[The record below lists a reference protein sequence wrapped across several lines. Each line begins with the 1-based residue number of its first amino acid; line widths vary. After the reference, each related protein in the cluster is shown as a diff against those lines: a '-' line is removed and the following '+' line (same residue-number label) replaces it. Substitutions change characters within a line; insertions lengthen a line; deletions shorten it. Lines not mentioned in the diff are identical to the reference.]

1 MNLALKMELCSVIL
15 FAKEKR
21 QHFIWKLWRWSWKTG
36 LEYFSKFGILL
47 QVGFENFMTKH
58 CRKKWPILVP
68 NGYYLHDLLRKYSL
82 NQSFAWQAWVV
93 LLWKMVF
100 HLLNCLSY
108 YSGWQV
114 HSRGKA
120 LAKDVDFEKIA
131 RRTPGFT
138 GADLQNLM
146 NEAAI
151 LAARRDLKEISKD
164 EISDALER
172 IIAGPEKKNAVVSEE
187 KKKLVAYHGTA
198 KLNSTDIVTSSWCS
212 SYRVYF

>member
-1 MNLALKMELCSVIL
+1 MYFNL
-15 FAKEKR
+15 
-21 QHFIWKLWRWSWKTG
+21 
-36 LEYFSKFGILL
+36 YFSPL
-47 QVGFENFMTKH
+47 
-58 CRKKWPILVP
+58 
-68 NGYYLHDLLRKYSL
+68 
-82 NQSFAWQAWVV
+82 
-93 LLWKMVF
+93 
-100 HLLNCLSY
+100 
-108 YSGWQV
+108 QV

-172 IIAGPEKKNAVVSEE
+172 IIAGPEKKNAVVSDE
-187 KKKLVAYHGTA
+187 KKKLVAYHGSYSLHFLFA
-198 KLNSTDIVTSSWCS
+198 LLFPVEVGFESLNLCIYSKLQ
-212 SYRVYF
+212 RLAML

>member
-1 MNLALKMELCSVIL
+1 M
-15 FAKEKR
+15 
-21 QHFIWKLWRWSWKTG
+21 
-36 LEYFSKFGILL
+36 
-47 QVGFENFMTKH
+47 
-58 CRKKWPILVP
+58 
-68 NGYYLHDLLRKYSL
+68 
-82 NQSFAWQAWVV
+82 
-93 LLWKMVF
+93 
-100 HLLNCLSY
+100 
-108 YSGWQV
+108 

-120 LAKDVDFEKIA
+120 LAKDVDFDKIA

-187 KKKLVAYHGTA
+187 KKKLVAYHGILIRISIFP
-198 KLNSTDIVTSSWCS
+198 KLSSFVIFEFRCLVMLLILQ
-212 SYRVYF
+212 RPGML

>member
-1 MNLALKMELCSVIL
+1 MNVVGAISKGHPYNVCL
-15 FAKEKR
+15 F
-21 QHFIWKLWRWSWKTG
+21 
-36 LEYFSKFGILL
+36 
-47 QVGFENFMTKH
+47 
-58 CRKKWPILVP
+58 
-68 NGYYLHDLLRKYSL
+68 
-82 NQSFAWQAWVV
+82 
-93 LLWKMVF
+93 VF
-100 HLLNCLSY
+100 
-108 YSGWQV
+108 QV

-120 LAKDVDFEKIA
+120 LAKDVDFEKIS

-187 KKKLVAYHGTA
+187 KKKLVAYHGMEKRSFSFSIIVFSRFLYCLLIIKCVRNLNFQRLDMLWLVHLCLSMILLLKYRSFLVD
-198 KLNSTDIVTSSWCS
+198 KLV
-212 SYRVYF
+212 V